1 MLPVLKLNWMVDQIV
16 ETSEVGLESAIGGLS
31 HDLRRDL
38 NERGLLSLNELLD
51 KVYYWENIHGEKL
64 SEEEFEVLSVLSMV
78 LGTTKMV
85 LDKSVG
91 VRKGEV
97 EKSAFLQSVTAQQEI
112 LKTVLGNLDE
122 YGKPKRAVVKSFALV
137 TEVFADYFDPE
148 NPKLDTAGAEREA
161 GLWQGIQGMMTT
173 AFLFRGAGWEIKFPP
188 PELDVNFDVDLIA
201 KNPAGKVFA
210 VDITAKSPHIIDE
223 AGTLSEPFSVQKK
236 GVPPHFPPDL
246 RQALQGAIKINVPPL
261 KHHSSMAFYEDRIT
275 GFPAG
280 SAIDKFTSV
289 VNT

>member
-1 MLPVLKLNWMVDQIV
+1 MADQLV
-16 ETSEVGLESAIGGLS
+16 ETPLVGYQVAEGTRLESAIVGLS
-31 HDLRRDL
+31 KDLRRDL
-38 NERGLLSLNELLD
+38 NERGLLTLNELLD

-64 SEEEFEVLSVLSMV
+64 SEQEFEVLSVLSMV
-78 LGTTKMV
+78 LGTTKMF

-91 VRKGEV
+91 IRKTDV
-97 EKSAFLQSVTAQQEI
+97 PKSAFLESVTAQQEI
-112 LKTVLGNLDE
+112 LKTVLANLGED
-122 YGKPKRAVVKSFALV
+122 GTPKRGVVKSFALV
-137 TEVFADYFDPE
+137 AEIFEDYFNPQ
-148 NPKLDTAGAEREA
+148 NPKLDTSGIEREA

-173 AFLFRGAGWEIKFPP
+173 VFLFREAGWEIKFPP
-188 PELDVNFDVDLIA
+188 PEHDVNFDVDLIA

-210 VDITAKSPHIIDE
+210 VDITAKRPQIIDE
-223 AGTLSEPFSVQKK
+223 AGTLSEPFYVQKK

-246 RQALQGAIKINVPPL
+246 RQGLQGSIKINVPPL
-261 KHHSSMAFYEDRIT
+261 RHHSSMAFYEDRIT